1 MNDFQRH
8 ARYDRHIIAG
18 QRVTNVLRNYN
29 SGGKIVV
36 NLHLNKA

>member
-8 ARYDRHIIAG
+8 ATNDYYILVD
-18 QRVTNVLRNYN
+18 QRITDVLNNYN

-36 NLHLNKA
+36 NLHLNNA